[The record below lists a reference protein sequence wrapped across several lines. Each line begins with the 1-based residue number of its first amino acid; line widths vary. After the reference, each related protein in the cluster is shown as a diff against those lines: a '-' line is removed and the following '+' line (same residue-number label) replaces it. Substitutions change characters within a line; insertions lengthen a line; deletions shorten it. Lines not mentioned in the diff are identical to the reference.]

1 MPDRLFYT
9 ITLGFILGIAI
20 ESFFSVPASML
31 TVFVFVSVILLFVSF
46 LFKSL
51 REIFV
56 VSSLLSVSVFFGILR
71 FQFYEHNHYFKNL
84 DSYLDE
90 RIEIFGTI
98 VDEPDRRESNQKI
111 LIKTKE
117 VAGESLESNILV
129 TTDLYPVFKYGD
141 RVSVSGVLRSPTNF
155 ETEQGNTFDYISYL
169 AKDNIFYLIQKGQV
183 EVVDHDA
190 PSVLQE
196 KLFEFKNRI
205 IKNIENVIPAP
216 ASTFM
221 SGITLGARSGLP
233 SNIRDEFIKTGTI
246 HIVALSG
253 YNISVV
259 ANGIQKFFTLFLSR
273 YGALSFGGLSIV
285 LFVLMSGASS
295 TAIRA
300 GIMAILVIM
309 ARFSG
314 KTYDIN
320 RGLVLAALLMV
331 FANPKT
337 LIFDISFQL
346 SFLATIGIIYITP
359 ITETWFYF
367 INKKRFGWFKE
378 IVSSTIAAQIATLPF
393 IVYTM
398 GNLSLISFPI
408 NILILPF
415 IPLAMYLGFL
425 VGALGFIG
433 QFIAYPFGLVST
445 LILNTILSVISLG
458 ARLPLAS
465 VYINNVPFWI
475 VFFIYVLMSYFVYR
489 WHINRK
495 SVF

>member
-9 ITLGFILGIAI
+9 VTLGFILGVGI
-20 ESFFSVPASML
+20 ESFLSIPANMLVIFVLVSVVSMI
-31 TVFVFVSVILLFVSF
+31 VSFVF
-46 LFKSL
+46 KNTK
-51 REIFV
+51 EIFV
-56 VSSLLSVSVFFGILR
+56 LFSILVVSVFFGILR
-71 FQFYEHNHYFKNL
+71 FQIYENNHYFKNL

-90 RIEIFGTI
+90 RVEIFGTI
-98 VDEPDRRESNQKI
+98 VDEPDRRENNQKI
-111 LIKTKE
+111 LVQTVE
-117 VAGESLESNILV
+117 VAGEDLESNILV
-129 TTDLYPVFKYGD
+129 TTDLYPVFEYGD
-141 RVSVSGVLRSPTNF
+141 AVSVLGVLKSPTNF

-169 AKDNIFYLIQKGQV
+169 GKDNIFYLIQKGQV
-183 EVVDHDA
+183 EVIDHDA

-196 KLFEFKNRI
+196 KLFDFKNRI
-205 IKNIENVIPAP
+205 IKNIESAIPAP

-233 SNIRDEFIKTGTI
+233 SNIRDEFVKTGTI

-273 YGALSFGGLSIV
+273 YGALSFGGLSIT
-285 LFVLMSGASS
+285 LFVLMSGATS
-295 TAIRA
+295 TAVRA
-300 GIMAILVIM
+300 GIMALLVIL

-314 KTYDIN
+314 KNYDIN
-320 RGLVLAALLMV
+320 RGLVLAAVLMV
-331 FANPKT
+331 IVNPKT

-359 ITETWFYF
+359 ITEILFSF
-367 INKKRFGWFKE
+367 INKRRFGWFRE
-378 IVSSTIAAQIATLPF
+378 IVASTIAAQIATLPF

-398 GNLSLISFPI
+398 GNLSIISFPI

-425 VGALGFIG
+425 VGVLGFFG

-445 LILNTILSVISLG
+445 VILNTILSVISFG
-458 ARLPLAS
+458 AKIPFS
-465 VYINNVPFWI
+465 SISINRFSLLFVI
-475 VFFIYVLMSYFVYR
+475 FIYAFIFFFVRR

-495 SVF
+495 SIF

>member
-9 ITLGFILGIAI
+9 ITLGFILGVAL
-20 ESFFSVPASML
+20 E
-31 TVFVFVSVILLFVSF
+31 SF
-46 LFKSL
+46 LFIPAEILVVFICVAVLFLLVSFFVKRF
-51 REIFV
+51 REIFIV
-56 VSSLLSVSVFFGILR
+56 FSILFVSVFFGILR
-71 FQFYEHNHYFKNL
+71 FQIYENNHLKKLALFLHK
-84 DSYLDE
+84 
-90 RIEIFGTI
+90 IVEIFGVI
-98 VDEPDRRESNQKI
+98 VDEPDRRENNQKI
-111 LIKTKE
+111 LVRTRE
-117 VAGESLESNILV
+117 VEGQDIESSVLV

-141 RVSVSGVLRSPTNF
+141 IVSVQGVISKPANF
-155 ETEQGNTFDYISYL
+155 ATDQGKVFDYISYL
-169 AKDNIFYLIQKGQV
+169 GKDNIFYLMQKAQI
-183 EVVDHDA
+183 ELVDHDA
-190 PSVLQE
+190 PYKFQE
-196 KLFEFKNRI
+196 ILFEFKNRI
-205 IKNIENVIPAP
+205 IKNIESVIPAP
-216 ASTFM
+216 ESTFM
-221 SGITLGARSGLP
+221 SGITIGARSGLP

-314 KTYDIN
+314 KEYDIN
-320 RGLVLAALLMV
+320 RGLVLAAVLMIL
-331 FANPKT
+331 ANPKT

-359 ITETWFYF
+359 ITEIWFSF
-367 INKKRFGWFKE
+367 VKKKRFGWLRE
-378 IVSSTIAAQIATLPF
+378 IIASTVAAQIATLPF

-398 GNLSLISFPI
+398 GNLSIISLPI

-425 VGALGFIG
+425 VGVLGFIG
-433 QFIAYPFGLVST
+433 RFIAYPFGFLST
-445 LILNTILSVISLG
+445 VLLDKILSVISYG
-458 ARLPLAS
+458 SKIPLSS
-465 VYINNVPFWI
+465 VYVKEFSFWI
-475 VFFIYVLMSYFVYR
+475 IFLIYGVIFYFVYR
-489 WHINRK
+489 WHRSRK
-495 SVF
+495 SIF